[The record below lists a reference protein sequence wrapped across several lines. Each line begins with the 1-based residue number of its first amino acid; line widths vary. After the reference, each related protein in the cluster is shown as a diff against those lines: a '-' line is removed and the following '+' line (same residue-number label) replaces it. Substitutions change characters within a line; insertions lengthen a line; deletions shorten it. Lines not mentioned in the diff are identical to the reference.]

1 MKCLIVSGMLL
12 FGVLAVPVGLR
23 GETVFAGAAWRY
35 WYGKE
40 APGEDWRRPGPVP
53 ENWKEGKSPLGY
65 GEDTMATELD
75 FGKDPASKPVTAWFR
90 RDFPL
95 RELRDGESVYAMLAM
110 DDGAVVYLNGRE
122 VARLNLPRGELNAE
136 TPAVR
141 ALADAQ
147 EGYFVRLRLPG
158 DALKPGQ
165 VNTLAVEVHQC
176 DAASSDLFFDLSL
189 KVLAPQG
196 ESVKAEGAAEQ
207 VIRTFRDAH
216 RIDFDVTVP
225 DGYLD
230 GGRRMKLSGDGTAT
244 SGREILMVDR
254 AGDPELQKYLA
265 WAEQLG
271 KTESSAEQK
280 LRRLVAY
287 VHDLNT
293 PENGTRWLEEYVEDM
308 TGEFANRPLRIG
320 AMLEHCGSGVCRHR
334 SLLLKILGDA
344 AGLPTALVRGNYH
357 LPGSDPLSGP
367 HAWNEVQMPDGR
379 VLLVDVMHHG
389 AEPRFRPVD
398 DPEIVARYLREN
410 DLPWY
415 GPEARPQK

>member
-1 MKCLIVSGMLL
+1 MKLAILPRTLL
-12 FGVLAVPVGLR
+12 FGILILPAVAR
-23 GETVFAGAAWRY
+23 AETVFAGAGWRY

-40 APGEDWRRPGPVP
+40 APEEDWRGPGLGPAV
-53 ENWKEGKSPLGY
+53 WKEGKSPLGY
-65 GEDTMATELD
+65 GEATVATKLD
-75 FGKDPASKPVTAWFR
+75 FGKDPAQKPVTAFFR

-95 RELRDGESVYAMLAM
+95 RELREGESLYAMLAM
-110 DDGAVVYLNGRE
+110 DDGAVVYLNGKE
-122 VARLNLPRGELNAE
+122 VARLNLPRGEVKAD
-136 TPAVR
+136 TTAVR
-141 ALADAQ
+141 ALADSQ
-147 EGYFVRLRLPG
+147 EGYYVRLRLPG
-158 DALKPGQ
+158 DALKPGE

-196 ESVKAEGAAEQ
+196 ESVKVEGAAEK
-207 VIRTFRDAH
+207 VIRMFRDTH
-216 RIDFDVTVP
+216 RIGFDVPVP

-230 GGRRMKLSGDGTAT
+230 GGRRMKLAGDGTAT
-244 SGREILMVDR
+244 SGREILLVDR
-254 AGDPELQKYLA
+254 AGDPELQKHLA
-265 WAEQLG
+265 WAAQLG
-271 KTESSAEQK
+271 KTDDSAERK
-280 LRRLVAY
+280 LRKLVTS

-293 PENGTRWLEEYVEDM
+293 PDSGERWLEEYVEDM

-357 LPGSDPLSGP
+357 LPGSEPLSGP

-389 AEPRFRPVD
+389 AEPKFRPTD

-410 DLPWY
+410 DRPWY
-415 GPEARPQK
+415 GPEASQNK